1 MYDFGDTL
9 ILNPYEPTREISIDM
24 GDKER
29 MRGGTVEYRIYF

>member
-9 ILNPYEPTREISIDM
+9 ILNPYELWREISIDM

-29 MRGGTVEYRIYF
+29 MMGGTVEYRIYF